1 MEPLIF
7 SLPKHP
13 FDYQYLTHRLRRYR
27 SPRVKIGLMLKKG
40 EIVRVKKGLYFLPE
54 PYGATLNKIL
64 LSNLIYGPSY
74 VSYEYALSYWGVIPE
89 KVEEVTAVT
98 NKRKKRFQTPIGVFS
113 YKYLNNRIFSVGKV
127 LINDGDVS
135 SIIASK
141 EKSLCDKIATV
152 KEIDTAEDA
161 VTYLETDLRIDWD
174 EIRDLD
180 VSELKS
186 IMMHYRS
193 KSVSLFVD
201 WYLTHFT

>member
-1 MEPLIF
+1 
-7 SLPKHP
+7 
-13 FDYQYLTHRLRRYR
+13 
-27 SPRVKIGLMLKKG
+27 MLKKG